1 MSQLNYYTD
10 AELAALPPI
19 IGAEEAARV
28 IGCCPRTI
36 MRLCENGTL
45 GHCRAGN
52 RYRIN
57 RDALFA
63 YAGLEVSR

>member
-1 MSQLNYYTD
+1 MSQTNSYND
-10 AELAALPPI
+10 SELSALPPI
-19 IGAEEAARV
+19 ISAEEAARV
-28 IGCCPRTI
+28 IGCSARTI
-36 MRLCENGTL
+36 MRLCDSGTL
-45 GHCRAGN
+45 KHCRAGN